1 MCTPDLQKRSQL
13 VPNYLS
19 CTGIILASWTYCE
32 ISSSLPSSGTWRIW
46 QRQSLRMVKIRPMS
60 REPLQCHSGKM
71 MITES
76 QQSHSTESLYITAE
90 EVRLIRFRPR
100 KDVLIGKIA
109 FQACNH
115 LVICAPVWHRQD
127 LAGFCTYFLDI
138 DFGYLSR
145 MSGTQCVIM
154 PTFDSV
160 ACHYPWKNSRFGR
173 KWTECIDKEWEGSR
187 KPSGVREQ
195 GASCPQ
201 PKCSSPNDYGGRFW
215 LTRCV
220 NLTAKPKTPLIS
232 FDPFHFFL
240 IGSSWLSQSLP
251 QSFPQKIK
259 CPCLLSDIK
268 IGADRRNRLCVLSG
282 TLCISAYHLWISFE
296 FIVLFKFA
304 KS

>member
-90 EVRLIRFRPR
+90 EVRLIRFRQR

-145 MSGTQCVIM
+145 ICLAPNVS
-154 PTFDSV
+154 
-160 ACHYPWKNSRFGR
+160 
-173 KWTECIDKEWEGSR
+173 
-187 KPSGVREQ
+187 
-195 GASCPQ
+195 SCPHLTL
-201 PKCSSPNDYGGRFW
+201 SPVIIHGKTQDSAESGRNA
-215 LTRCV
+215 LTKSEKEV
-220 NLTAKPKTPLIS
+220 GNL
-232 FDPFHFFL
+232 
-240 IGSSWLSQSLP
+240 Q
-251 QSFPQKIK
+251 
-259 CPCLLSDIK
+259 
-268 IGADRRNRLCVLSG
+268 
-282 TLCISAYHLWISFE
+282 E
-296 FIVLFKFA
+296 
-304 KS
+304 